1 MSGEGALQTR
11 LLLSGSAPEGRA
23 LVVGAP
29 PGDGALLRAAF
40 DAHLFCFEE
49 SAQSDE
55 TGVTVTGT
63 FEEVVVYLP
72 KGKRRRDYTLAMAA
86 AALRDDGRMVLVGHK
101 NEGIK
106 SARKALLTHF
116 GRIDEIRH
124 GSHCQLFV
132 ALEPR
137 RDAFEVASYA
147 VRWPTGLGFDA
158 ISYPGTFAE
167 GRLDAASSMLLD
179 VVALPSSG
187 RLLDLGCGSGVLGVE
202 AARREPGL
210 SVVLADHDH
219 LAVRAAA
226 ETAALAG
233 IEATAVTSSIYANVQ
248 RPFDV
253 ILCNPPFHQ
262 GVQTDSAAAEA
273 MIAEAPKMLSAGA
286 TLWVVANRFLPYEDG
301 LAAGFDQ
308 VERVAEDGR
317 FKVIRAT
324 GPR

>member
-1 MSGEGALQTR
+1 MSGSAPQTR
-11 LLLSGSAPEGRA
+11 LLLSGTYPEGRA

-29 PGDGALLRAAF
+29 PSDGPFLRAAF
-40 DAHLFCFEE
+40 DAHLFGFDE
-49 SAQSDE
+49 SAEDAG
-55 TGVTVTGT
+55 TAVTGN
-63 FEEVVVYLP
+63 FDDVVVYLP
-72 KGKRRRDYTLAMAA
+72 KGKRRRDYVLAMAA
-86 AALRDDGRMVLVGHK
+86 SVLTEAGRLFLVGHK

-106 SARKALLTHF
+106 SARKATLEHF
-116 GRIDEIRH
+116 ARIDEVRH

-132 ALEPR
+132 AQEPR
-137 RDAFEVASYA
+137 SHDFVVADYA

-179 VVALPSSG
+179 ALSLPPSG

-202 AARREPGL
+202 AARREPAL

-226 ETAALAG
+226 ETAALADV
-233 IEATAVTSSIYANVQ
+233 TARAIPSSVYAKVAP
-248 RPFDV
+248 PFDV

-262 GVQTDSAAAEA
+262 GVETDRAVAEA
-273 MIAEAPKMLSAGA
+273 MVTEAPRMLTTGGA
-286 TLWVVANRFLPYEDG
+286 LWVVANRFLPYEDA
-301 LAAGFDQ
+301 LDAGFTD
-308 VERVAEDGR
+308 VTRVAEDGR
-317 FKVIRAT
+317 FKVVRAT